1 MTDNASPDLRT
12 FAGAARLGLAARM
25 PSPAVSELRAL
36 VHRQAPERW
45 RLPDFLSRIVRAGIL
60 TPDPEIARRQALTN
74 IAAWVV
80 AFNALAHL
88 VIGLAHDMAGL
99 MPLHVYNLAVI
110 AIALALHQLHR
121 FGENLAAIGVCTL
134 IVIGHSFVVL
144 ALGSASDLQF
154 YFVLAGFLL
163 FLFGVQN
170 WVYFLVFYLA
180 AFAALIL
187 TVTLG
192 RPTGFLVPG
201 DVAFREFLSFQ
212 ALINAMIINGAGVAF
227 VVASLTRAQRDLSR
241 QVEVSDALVDVL
253 LPKAISHRLKAG
265 HERRIADRVENATV
279 MFADLSG
286 FTPAAG
292 AVTANE
298 LVAYLD
304 ELFSGFDGLSRRF
317 GVDKI
322 KTIGDSYM
330 AAGALSGDARGG
342 AIAVGTL
349 ALALRDYAANFRSL
363 GGIKLSLRVG
373 IHSGPLVAGVIG
385 DLRVS
390 YDVWGDTVNLAQRL
404 ESHGEPGRI
413 QVSGA
418 FRDLAGEAFLY
429 EERPPVDIK
438 GIGETRTWFVESRN

>member
-1 MTDNASPDLRT
+1 MTEDVTQDIRT
-12 FAGAARLGLAARM
+12 LAGAARLGLAGRLAT
-25 PSPAVSELRAL
+25 PAVSELRAL
-36 VHRQAPERW
+36 VHRQPPERL
-45 RLPDFLSRIVRAGIL
+45 RLPAFLSRIVRVGIV
-60 TPDPEIARRQALTN
+60 TADPEIARREVLTN

-80 AFNALAHL
+80 ALNALVHL
-88 VIGLAHDMAGL
+88 VIGMVHDPVGL
-99 MPLHVYNLAVI
+99 MPLHAYNLAVI
-110 AIALALHQLHR
+110 AIALALPALHR

-144 ALGSASDLQF
+144 ALGPASDLQF

-163 FLFGVQN
+163 FLFGVEN
-170 WVYFLVFYLA
+170 WRLFVVFWLA
-180 AFAALIL
+180 AFAALVL
-187 TVTLG
+187 TVAFG
-192 RPTGFLVPG
+192 RPEGLLAPE

-212 ALINAMIINGAGVAF
+212 ALVNAMVINGAGVAF
-227 VVASLTRAQRDLSR
+227 VVASLTRAQRDLAR

-253 LPKAISHRLKAG
+253 LPKAISHRLKSG
-265 HERRIADRVENATV
+265 HERHIADRVENATV

-304 ELFSGFDGLSRRF
+304 ELFSGFDGLSARF

-330 AAGALSGDARGG
+330 AAGALNGDARSG

-349 ALALRDYAANFRSL
+349 AIALRDFAASFRSL
-363 GGIKLSLRVG
+363 GGVRLSLRVG

-413 QVSGA
+413 HVSAA
-418 FRDLAGEAFLY
+418 FRELAGPAFNY
-429 EERPPVDIK
+429 EDRPPVDIK
-438 GIGETRTWFVESRN
+438 GIGEMQTWFLARRD